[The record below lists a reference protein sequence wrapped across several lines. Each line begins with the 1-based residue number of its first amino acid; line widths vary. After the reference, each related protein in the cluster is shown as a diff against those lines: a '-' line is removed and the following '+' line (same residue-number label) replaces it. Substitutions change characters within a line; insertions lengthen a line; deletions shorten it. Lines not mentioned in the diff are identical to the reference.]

1 MSKRVPYTELANWN
15 PELWMDEVRN
25 TADHNTLMVAALFS
39 IRDELRRL
47 NRVLQ
52 CPNFIAVPSK
62 LDAIA
67 KNTRKR
73 RKPRVVGKPKL
84 RVVLRRVEARGEL
97 TRCFAPKWG
106 GDSKPAVLPVTV
118 SEPQS

>member
-1 MSKRVPYTELANWN
+1 MSHTKKVSYREVGNWN
-15 PELWMDEVRN
+15 VETTITVQDDGRH
-25 TADHNTLMVAALFS
+25 TASTETIMMCMLAA

-47 NRVLQ
+47 NNVLQ

-62 LDAIA
+62 LDQIA

-84 RVVLRRVEARGEL
+84 RVV
-97 TRCFAPKWG
+97 TR
-106 GDSKPAVLPVTV
+106 
-118 SEPQS
+118 